1 MRTRGEPR
9 IGAWSAWLRRL
20 QSSRHLTD
28 LELAVLARPEELP
41 SAAGAAS
48 AHAVRCA
55 ACSARIVETRALLTR
70 MTGAAEAVFDAA
82 ISPPRLA
89 SQRRRI
95 LRRLERMA
103 AGPCPA
109 RILRFPAVGP
119 PTMRH
124 AGTVQRWVAAAA
136 VAGVMIGMALVQPG
150 DMRRMRPEPEAAVA
164 VAADTGSASRQST
177 LADEQL
183 MRELEA
189 ALATRRVPPL
199 VALDEMTPR
208 LRAAS
213 TDIR

>member
-9 IGAWSAWLRRL
+9 IGAWSVWLRRL
-20 QSSRHLTD
+20 QPSRHLTD

-41 SAAGAAS
+41 SAAIAAS

-55 ACSARIVETRALLTR
+55 TCSARIAETRALLSR
-70 MTGAAEAVFDAA
+70 MTGAADVMFDAA
-82 ISPPRLA
+82 IPPLRLA

-109 RILRFPAVGP
+109 RILRFPSIGT
-119 PTMRH
+119 PTMRQ
-124 AGTVQRWVAAAA
+124 AGTVQRWVTAAA
-136 VAGVMIGMALVQPG
+136 VAGGMIGMALVHPG
-150 DMRRMRPEPEAAVA
+150 DMWRMRPEPEAAVA
-164 VAADTGSASRQST
+164 GAADTGSASRQST

-183 MRELEA
+183 MRELEV

-199 VALDEMTPR
+199 VALDEMTPQ

>member
-1 MRTRGEPR
+1 MRMRGEPWL
-9 IGAWSAWLRRL
+9 GVCSAWLRRL
-20 QSSRHLTD
+20 HPSRHLTD

-41 SAAGAAS
+41 SAASAAS

-55 ACSARIVETRALLTR
+55 ACSARIAETRALLTR

-82 ISPPRLA
+82 IPPLRLA

-103 AGPCPA
+103 GGPCPA
-109 RILRFPAVGP
+109 RILRFPAIGT
-119 PTMRH
+119 PTIRH
-124 AGTVQRWVAAAA
+124 AGTVQRWGTAAA
-136 VAGVMIGMALVQPG
+136 VAGVMIGMALVLPG
-150 DMRRMRPEPEAAVA
+150 DIRRMRPEPEAAVA
-164 VAADTGSASRQST
+164 VAANTGAASRQST

-189 ALATRRVPPL
+189 ALATRRVQPL